1 MAKVEATRSY
11 GAEIDLVGMT
21 LEEALEAAHAY
32 VEATGATLVHPFEEP
47 LVIAGQGTIGLE
59 LAEQL
64 DDVET
69 VVIPVGG
76 GGLAS
81 GISLAL
87 RAVRPGV
94 RIVGVQAEGTL
105 PGGAGRTIADGIAV
119 KAPGELT
126 TSILDRVLDDMVAV
140 GDEEIAEAIV
150 LLLERTK
157 LVVEGAGAVGVAA
170 LLAGKVGGSGS
181 VGLLLS
187 GGNIDASVLIGV
199 MRRGLA
205 VGGRFLNVRTRVPDR
220 PGELAKL
227 LGMLAAERVNVV
239 DVAHQ
244 RESAWVPIGETGI
257 ELTLLTRDSAHCEQL
272 LAQMREWGYPAD
284 RID

>member
-1 MAKVEATRSY
+1 
-11 GAEIDLVGMT
+11 
-21 LEEALEAAHAY
+21 
-32 VEATGATLVHPFEEP
+32 
-47 LVIAGQGTIGLE
+47 
-59 LAEQL
+59 
-64 DDVET
+64 
-69 VVIPVGG
+69 
-76 GGLAS
+76 
-81 GISLAL
+81 
-87 RAVRPGV
+87 
-94 RIVGVQAEGTL
+94 
-105 PGGAGRTIADGIAV
+105 
-119 KAPGELT
+119 
-126 TSILDRVLDDMVAV
+126 MVAV

-244 RESAWVPIGETGI
+244 RESAWVPVGETGI

-272 LAQMREWGYPAD
+272 LSQMREWGYPAD